1 MGENA
6 SWGIK
11 AELAFIAGLGE
22 HSEHG
27 RISGLPYDMWLQKYI
42 SSHKKST
49 YAHHLAGVSYAKKL
63 LGKTNKKSPPF

>member
-27 RISGLPYDMWLQKYI
+27 LMSGLSFGAWLQKYI
-42 SSHKKST
+42 AAHKNST
-49 YAHHLAGVSYAKKL
+49 IAHHLAGVSYAKKL
-63 LGKTNKKSPPF
+63 LGRGR